1 MKENGLTLSPILCNG
16 MILQRDT
23 VNRIYGTE
31 TIADTVTV
39 YFMDTEFS
47 ALVEN
52 NSDFCIEL
60 PPVAAGGPY
69 RIKVV
74 GSGEITIEDIM
85 FGDVYILSGQS
96 NMELPI
102 RRVLDVSGEEINN
115 TSEPII
121 RQYHLPPTFNFSS
134 PEKYMYEGQWKK
146 AVEEDLMD
154 FSAAGYFFAKE
165 IKEKY
170 QVPVGLILSAVGG
183 SKVESWMKPSTLS
196 NFGDYEKIIEE
207 FKAPEVFK
215 RFLADQQKAA
225 DDWLRALEASE
236 HTLSDTENYKEWDT
250 CKVPSL
256 VSDYNTS
263 FTGSVYLCR
272 EVILDTEPEGE
283 DSYIYMGSIID
294 ADKLWINGELIGRT
308 EYRYPPR
315 KYDIKKGILKKGSN
329 QITLRILINNSNGGT
344 IKGKPYHLYYNGK
357 KINLTGDWYY
367 RIGKKADTA
376 MPPVLFPPLL
386 PICFYNTVV
395 APLSKIEVKGILW
408 YQGESNT
415 ADPKD
420 YFEKFTAMV
429 TDWRAA
435 AGREL
440 PFISV
445 QLANYREP
453 LNTSEDTG
461 WAELR
466 EQQRQTLTIKT
477 TALVTALDIGEEND
491 LHPQNKKELGIRLA
505 RAAEQLIY
513 KETTIPMGPLPKEV
527 NVLENGIKITFD
539 YLEETEKEYELNNFE
554 LADQKGIYH
563 PASALRKG
571 KYVTVTYK
579 EKSVPTAV
587 RYAWCDNPHNINFY
601 NTAGLPAPGFRLTVA

>member
-1 MKENGLTLSPILCNG
+1 MKENGLTLSPILSDG

-23 VNRIYGTE
+23 GNHIYGTE

-39 YFMDTEFS
+39 YFMDTKFT
-47 ALVEN
+47 ALVAD

-69 RIKVV
+69 SITVV
-74 GSGEITIEDIM
+74 GSGEITIQDIM

-96 NMELPI
+96 NMELPV
-102 RRVLDVSGEEINN
+102 RRVLDVSGEEILN
-115 TSEPII
+115 TSEPDI
-121 RQYHLPPTFNFSS
+121 RQYHLPPTYNFSS

-146 AVEEDLMD
+146 AVMEDLME
-154 FSAAGYFFAKE
+154 FSAAGFFFAKE

-183 SKVESWMKPSTLS
+183 SKVEAWMKASTLS
-196 NFGDYEKIIEE
+196 GFGDYEKTIEE
-207 FKAPEVFK
+207 FKNPEVFK
-215 RFLADQQKAA
+215 AFLADQQKAA
-225 DDWLRALEASE
+225 DDWVYALEESE
-236 HTLSDTENYKEWDT
+236 FKRSDTENYKEWDI

-272 EVILDTEPEGE
+272 EVFLDFEPEGE

-294 ADKLWINGELIGRT
+294 ADMLWINGELVGRT

-329 QITLRILINNSNGGT
+329 QITLRILINNGNGGT
-344 IKGKPYHLYYNGK
+344 IKDKPYHLYYNGQ
-357 KINLTGDWYY
+357 KINLTGEWYY
-367 RIGKKADTA
+367 RIGKKAETVRPSA
-376 MPPVLFPPLL
+376 LFPPLL

-395 APLSKIEVKGILW
+395 APLSRIEAKGVLW

-415 ADPKD
+415 NAPKD
-420 YFEKFTAMV
+420 YCEKYTAMV
-429 TDWRAA
+429 TDWRKA

-453 LNTSEDTG
+453 LNTLEDTG

-466 EQQRQTLTIKT
+466 EQQRQSLALKD

-505 RAAEQLIY
+505 RAAAHLIY
-513 KETTIPMGPLPKEV
+513 KDPVVPMGPLPKEV
-527 NVLENGIKITFD
+527 KVLKNGIKITFE

-554 LADQKGIYH
+554 LADQNGAYH
-563 PASALRKG
+563 PATALRKG

-579 EKSVPTAV
+579 EESKPTAI
-587 RYAWCDNPHNINFY
+587 RYAWSDNPRNINFY
-601 NTAGLPAPGFRLTVA
+601 NDSGLPAPGFRLIVA